1 MQNICCTSHYSL
13 GFKSFNGYYNREFLS
28 IINKKYTA
36 IISLINNGHCYFNQY
51 REGKWKCMVI
61 TFNYGDLINALRVLS
76 IALST
81 PSTIIITAYI
91 IYSM

>member
-1 MQNICCTSHYSL
+1 
-13 GFKSFNGYYNREFLS
+13 
-28 IINKKYTA
+28 
-36 IISLINNGHCYFNQY
+36 
-51 REGKWKCMVI
+51 MVI

-76 IALST
+76 IALSA